1 MNKNQKKVLIQII
14 LSSIILIIS
23 LVLSNLFKDNDFI
36 KYLSIV
42 LYFLSYFIIGYK
54 VLIKSF
60 KNICHG
66 KIFDELF
73 LMSIATIGA
82 FILQEFFEG
91 VAVMLFYQ
99 IGELFQDLA
108 VSSSRKSITSLIE
121 IVPKKAIR
129 INNGIEEEIDA
140 DEVRIDDILL
150 IKVGEKIP
158 VDSIIIEG
166 DTTLDTSSLTGE
178 SLPVEKYKG
187 DEVLSGTINVSNVIK
202 VKATKTFEKS
212 AIYSVLSLIEDA
224 SSSKG
229 KTESFITKFAKYYT
243 PIVVISAVIIS
254 IIPPLFDNYDFKKY
268 VIKGLS
274 FLVISCPCALVIS
287 VPLSFFSGIGKAS
300 KNGILIK
307 GSNHIE
313 KLSSV
318 NCILL
323 DKTGTITTG
332 VFEVDEINNINNNK
346 LFNKLFYSI
355 ENKSTHPLAKAIV
368 KYYKNE
374 NELTL
379 EDIKEI
385 PGKGVIA
392 NYNNKLVL
400 CGNESLLNKYNV
412 ITNKV
417 DGTIIHLAYDNNYL
431 GYIKLSDK
439 IKNDSKAAITK
450 LKKANIKEVV
460 MLTGDKESASCLVAN
475 NVGVTAYKS
484 ELLPNEKLE
493 VIKEYK
499 DNKYVTCFIGD
510 GINDAPSLAIADVS
524 ISMGS
529 GSTLA
534 IETSDVVIINNS
546 LENVYKAINIS
557 KSTMHTA
564 YFNIVFSIVIK
575 LLILLISIFFDTNM
589 VLAIFADVGVMVICV
604 LNSMRNM
611 F

>member
-1 MNKNQKKVLIQII
+1 MNKKQKTTLIQII
-14 LSSIILIIS
+14 ISSIILIIS
-23 LVLSNLFKDNDFI
+23 LVLSNIFKDNDFI

-42 LYFLSYFIIGYK
+42 LYFLSYFVVGYK
-54 VLIKSF
+54 ILIKSF

-82 FILQEFFEG
+82 FILQDFFEG

-129 INNGIEEEIDA
+129 IYNGIEEEIEA
-140 DEVRIDDILL
+140 DEVKIDDILL

-187 DEVLSGTINVSNVIK
+187 DEVLSGTINLSNVIK
-202 VKATKTFEKS
+202 VKATKTFENS
-212 AIYSVLSLIEDA
+212 AIYSILSLIEDA

-318 NCILL
+318 NCVLL

-332 VFEVDEINNINNNK
+332 IFEVDEINNISNNE
-346 LFNKLFYSI
+346 LFNKLFYSM

-385 PGKGVIA
+385 PGKGIIA

-400 CGNESLLNKYNV
+400 CGNESLLNKYN
-412 ITNKV
+412 ISSNKI

-431 GYIKLSDK
+431 GYVKLSDK
-439 IKNDSKAAITK
+439 IKNDSKDAITK
-450 LKKANIKEVV
+450 IKKANVKEVV
-460 MLTGDKESASCLVAN
+460 MLTGDKESASKFVAN
-475 NVGVTAYKS
+475 SVGVTAYKS
-484 ELLPNEKLE
+484 ELLPNEKLK

-534 IETSDVVIINNS
+534 IETSDIVIINNS
-546 LENVYKAINIS
+546 LENVYKAIKIS

-575 LLILLISIFFDTNM
+575 ILILLISIFFNTNM
-589 VLAIFADVGVMVICV
+589 LLAIFADVGVMVICV